1 MDNLNLKRVPVA
13 KTGMLIRRPVAEV
26 FEAFIDPR
34 VTTKFWFTKSSGR
47 LEVGKQVKWEWEMYG
62 DAPDVFQLLIDELKR
77 AWFHS

>member
-26 FEAFIDPR
+26 FEAFIDPG

-47 LEVGKQVKWEWEMYG
+47 LEVGKQVKWEWEMES
-62 DAPDVFQLLIDELKR
+62 DATDVVQLLIDKLKR